1 MQGDLEGLTFDF
13 RLKKMEKKE
22 YIKPAMRQIEIHHH
36 NHLLIGSNDPTKK
49 MEIYEDTMDNE
60 DDVM

>member
-1 MQGDLEGLTFDF
+1 
-13 RLKKMEKKE
+13 MEMKE

-36 NHLLIGSNDPTKK
+36 NHLLIGSNDPTKE
-49 MEIYEDTMDNE
+49 MEIYNDTMTDE

>member
-1 MQGDLEGLTFDF
+1 
-13 RLKKMEKKE
+13 MEKKE

-36 NHLLIGSNDPTKK
+36 KYLLIGSNDPTKE
-49 MEIYEDTMDNE
+49 MEIYDDEMNNE

>member
-1 MQGDLEGLTFDF
+1 
-13 RLKKMEKKE
+13 MEKKE
-22 YIKPAMRQIEIHHH
+22 YIKPAMRQIEIHHN

-49 MEIYEDTMDNE
+49 MEIYEDTMTEE